1 MNVSDLD
8 VHQRAMATLRQSA
21 RRELD
26 AIAEVAGRDSALL
39 SRCREAWRL
48 REAGASASLLCGDV
62 ANAVTILDRGVH
74 ALHHALE
81 ASRRERIPVDELF
94 ALMVAC

>member
-1 MNVSDLD
+1 VPTHDE
-8 VHQRAMATLRQSA
+8 HQRAMAALRRSA

-26 AIAEVAGRDSALL
+26 VIAEVMGRDSELL
-39 SRCREAWRL
+39 GRCREAWRR
-48 REAGASASLLCGDV
+48 READASASLLCGDA
-62 ANAVTILDRGVH
+62 ANAVAVLDRGVH

>member
-1 MNVSDLD
+1 MPDLD
-8 VHQRAMATLRQSA
+8 HHQRELAALRRSA

-26 AIAEVAGRDSALL
+26 RVAEVMGRDSALL

-48 REAGASASLLCGDV
+48 READASASVLHGDT
-62 ANAVTILDRGVH
+62 ANAVVILERGVH
-74 ALHHALE
+74 ALRHALD
-81 ASRRERIPVDELF
+81 AAGREHLPVDEVY